1 MVVLPLPLQ
10 IVLLLFAVKV
20 INSYLQQ
27 IIQWIST
34 RRADSNELLSPDEFV
49 TSQWGYGKPLDASD
63 MTNLDDAKTELQ
75 YIRRF
80 ASEFLAS
87 ASMAD
92 NNNIDDTQKV
102 IRDDHDDKEVRGAL
116 YDKQDFSSF
125 KKVSY
130 EKTDTTRSLIYDAI
144 KPNVLFENDTKDE
157 LLQIIDIFQPSTYK
171 KGEVI
176 INQGDEGD
184 SFYVVESGKLT
195 IHVTAKGEDD
205 GGATGGG
212 NQSRL
217 TLAQNHSQVKV
228 GEYSKG
234 CAFGELALMF
244 GSPRSATITA
254 TTDCKLWS
262 IDRVAYRSSMSQLR
276 YEQHVEKLA
285 FVRSCVVF
293 GKSFTDIYDGSQIND
308 LTIAANI
315 DVYEKGQVILREGEV
330 GDTFYV
336 SSTMMS
342 DGLPNRP
349 LLFANSTLQL
359 FFAWNSRL
367 LGVEL

>member
-1 MVVLPLPLQ
+1 M
-10 IVLLLFAVKV
+10 I
-20 INSYLQQ
+20 
-27 IIQWIST
+27 
-34 RRADSNELLSPDEFV
+34 
-49 TSQWGYGKPLDASD
+49 
-63 MTNLDDAKTELQ
+63 
-75 YIRRF
+75 
-80 ASEFLAS
+80 
-87 ASMAD
+87 
-92 NNNIDDTQKV
+92 
-102 IRDDHDDKEVRGAL
+102 
-116 YDKQDFSSF
+116 
-125 KKVSY
+125 
-130 EKTDTTRSLIYDAI
+130 
-144 KPNVLFENDTKDE
+144 
-157 LLQIIDIFQPSTYK
+157 
-171 KGEVI
+171 
-176 INQGDEGD
+176 
-184 SFYVVESGKLT
+184 
-195 IHVTAKGEDD
+195 
-205 GGATGGG
+205 
-212 NQSRL
+212 RL

-315 DVYEKGQVILREGEV
+315 DVYEKGQVILRDGEV

-349 LLFANSTLQL
+349 LLFANYTATLFCL
-359 FFAWNSRL
+359 
-367 LGVEL
+367 EL

>member
-20 INSYLQQ
+20 INSYLQR

-34 RRADSNELLSPDEFV
+34 RRADSNELLSPEEFV

-92 NNNIDDTQKV
+92 NNNIDGTQKV

-157 LLQIIDIFQPSTYK
+157 LLQIIDIFHPSTYK

-184 SFYVVESGKLT
+184 TFYVVESGKLT

-205 GGATGGG
+205 DGAAGGG

-217 TLAQNHSQVKV
+217 TRAQNHSQVKV

-244 GSPRSATITA
+244 GSPRAATITA

-262 IDRVAYRSSMSQLR
+262 IDRMAYRSVISQLR
-276 YEQHVEKLA
+276 YEQHQEKNA

-349 LLFANSTLQL
+349 LLFSNYTATLFCL
-359 FFAWNSRL
+359 
-367 LGVEL
+367 ELYIDC